1 MLCEAGGASRPGTDI
16 VNCHHFDDDDEEED
30 YDHDHDDNHDDH
42 KVR

>member
-16 VNCHHFDDDDEEED
+16 VNCHHFDDEEEED